1 MRWRSSH
8 LPLLLVLLLSLLTL
22 TPAKSEST
30 TSEFRICSYN
40 IQKFNK
46 EKAKDYRMMNTLT
59 RVVYR
64 CDICLLQDVV
74 DPDGSVIKAL
84 LKSINSMESER
95 YDGFVYKSVSSKPL
109 GKSATDMQKYVFIYR
124 EQTASVIGQHQ
135 YESKPQV
142 FTRAP
147 FAVHFQSM
155 KTRVN
160 KFVLVPLH
168 SDPAQAVQEMNQLYD
183 VFETVTKLWD
193 NLNVMFL
200 GDFHAG
206 CAYMKKTDKK
216 NIKLFANTSFSWLIG
231 DKVDTT
237 VREDTSCPF
246 DRIVVHGRVFLK
258 AVVPYSAKV
267 FNIGRELKIQRKRVR
282 KMSDNLPVEVRLKS
296 SALLLQ
302 ATPLLFLLGV
312 VQLLRSL

>member
-8 LPLLLVLLLSLLTL
+8 LPLLLVLLLLSLLTL
-22 TPAKSEST
+22 TAAKSKST
-30 TSEFRICSYN
+30 TSQFRICSYN

-46 EKAKDYRMMNTLT
+46 EKAKDYRLMNTLT

-64 CDICLLQDVV
+64 CDICLLQSVV

-84 LKSINSMESER
+84 LKSLNSMESDER
-95 YDGFVYKSVSSKPL
+95 YDKFVYKSVSSKAL
-109 GKSATDMQKYVFIYR
+109 GKSATDMKK
-124 EQTASVIGQHQ
+124 EQVASVIGQHQ
-135 YESKPQV
+135 YESEPQV

-147 FAVHFQSM
+147 FAVHFQSK

-160 KFVLVPLH
+160 EFVLVPLH

-193 NLNVMFL
+193 NVNVMFL

-216 NIKLFANTSFSWLIG
+216 NIKLFANTTFSWLIG

-237 VREDTSCPF
+237 AREDTSCPF
-246 DRIVVHGRVFLK
+246 DRIVVHGREFLK
-258 AVVPYSAKV
+258 EVVPYSAKV
-267 FNIGRELKIQRKRVR
+267 FNIGRELKIQRKKVR
-282 KMSDNLPVEVRLKS
+282 EISDNLPVEVRLKS

-302 ATPLLFLLGV
+302 ATPLLFLLGG